1 MDNFHPVFWF
11 VYVFMAVFLGFL
23 AWEIIKMIIAVITG
37 KYIKEDR
44 KGKGI
49 KKK

>member
-1 MDNFHPVFWF
+1 MDGFHPVYWL

-23 AWEIIKMIIAVITG
+23 VWEIIKMIVAVITG

-44 KGKGI
+44 KRKGI
-49 KKK
+49 ILN